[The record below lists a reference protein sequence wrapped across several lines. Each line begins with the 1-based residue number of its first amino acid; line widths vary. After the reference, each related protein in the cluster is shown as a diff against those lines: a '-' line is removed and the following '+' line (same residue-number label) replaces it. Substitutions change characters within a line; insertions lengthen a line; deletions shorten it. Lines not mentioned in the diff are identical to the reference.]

1 MGVLQVKTGTVTGT
15 GSAIN
20 VECGFV
26 PKRVEIINETDPGF
40 YVWTDTM
47 ADGEMQKT
55 IGAGTTTFESSGGIS
70 AYTGAVGSA
79 SKGFTIGTDADMN
92 GSSDVIHYFALG
104 TS

>member
-1 MGVLQVKTGTVTGT
+1 MKNGHFVTGTATGT

-20 VECGFV
+20 VELGFT
-26 PKRVEIINETDPGF
+26 PSRIEIINETDPGY

-55 IGAGTTTFESSGGIS
+55 VGAGTTTFESSNGIS
-70 AYTGAVGSA
+70 AYAGSAGSA
-79 SKGFTIGTDADMN
+79 SKGFTIGTDSDMN
-92 GSSDVIHYFALG
+92 AASDVLHWCAWG